1 MVENKFDK
9 TTKLIVKTLDNTTKS
24 EAHLRGERG
33 EPSVPGGREFFY
45 TVQLENFN
53 YT

>member
-1 MVENKFDK
+1 M
-9 TTKLIVKTLDNTTKS
+9 KLIVKTLDNTTKS

-33 EPSVPGGREFFY
+33 DPSVPGGRGFFHA
-45 TVQLENFN
+45 VLVENFN